1 MNRGTT
7 WRVFERVQTW
17 LVAAVLVGLAFAAGA
32 GAQTPEVTG
41 GDRTL
46 SPYFFIPGGDPDV
59 DRLPLK
65 STGAEVRIA
74 GPIAEVRV
82 TQVYRNDGRRTIEAI
97 YVFPASARAAVH
109 GLRMTLGDR
118 VIEAVVKERGQA
130 RADYEHARSAGQ
142 TASLL
147 EQKRPNVFQMNVA
160 NILPGDK
167 VQVELLYTELIVPDE
182 GVYEFVYPTVV
193 GPRYSNRPAAGA
205 ADTERWVETPYR
217 HQGEAPTY
225 AFDFAATI
233 STGLP
238 IVSVSCPSHRTDVTW
253 QGRSEAHVRLARGES
268 GGGNRDLVLR
278 YQLAGGR
285 IETGLLLHRG
295 GSENFFL
302 LTVQPPA
309 RPMLEEIPPREY
321 VFVVDVSG
329 SMHGFPLEVAKT
341 LLRDLIGSLRPT
353 DTFNVLLFAGSSSVL
368 AERSLPASEAHV
380 RRALDVIDRQQGGG
394 GTELVP
400 ALRRAL
406 ALPRGEGVS
415 RTVVVITDGYVSVE
429 KEAFALV
436 RDNLDRANLFA
447 FGIGTSVNRMLIE
460 GMARAGMGE
469 PFVVAKPEQ
478 AAAQAERFRRTIATP
493 VLAGVSLALEGF
505 DAYECEPAHLP
516 DLLVERP
523 VVVVGKW
530 RGPASGRIV
539 LRGQGASGAFRAAF
553 EVAAPKDTGGEAL
566 RYLWAR
572 RRIAEIGD
580 DYSLDRD
587 PARAAEVTRLG
598 LAYNLLTEFTSFVA
612 VDTRVRGDGRPG
624 ETVQQPLPL
633 PEGVSDL
640 AVGGVARVK
649 LAAAPIAVPGTH
661 EVSGGVFAEEVTPGS
676 RDAAKSEGQTQ
687 RPAGNEAHD
696 RRESD
701 EMRCL
706 EAVVRAWAFP
716 VASGETTL
724 IVTLRVRSG
733 RATIER
739 LESSGPLGA
748 ASARSAIAA
757 GLAELGRC
765 LGGDGSVR
773 VRVVVNGAG
782 AVTRVEV
789 LP

>member
-1 MNRGTT
+1 MNR
-7 WRVFERVQTW
+7 
-17 LVAAVLVGLAFAAGA
+17 
-32 GAQTPEVTG
+32 QTPWTLIRRVRAWSLAVVLGALGVVPHAIGQPVEFTG
-41 GDRTL
+41 DDRTL
-46 SPYFFIPGGDPDV
+46 SPYFFIPGGDPGV

-74 GPIAEVRV
+74 GPIADATV
-82 TQVYRNDGRRTIEAI
+82 TQVYRNDGRRPIEAI
-97 YVFPASARAAVH
+97 YVFPASTRAAVH
-109 GLRMTLGDR
+109 GLRMSVGDR

-130 RADYEHARSAGQ
+130 RAVYEQARAEGR

-147 EQKRPNVFQMNVA
+147 EQQRPNVFQMNVA
-160 NILPGDK
+160 NILPGDEVK
-167 VQVELLYTELIVPDE
+167 VELRYTELVVPDE

-205 ADTERWVETPYR
+205 PDTERWVESPYQ
-217 HQGEAPTY
+217 HQGQAPAY

-233 STGLP
+233 AAGLP
-238 IVSVSCPSHRTDVTW
+238 IVRVSCPSHRTEVTW
-253 QGRSEAHVRLARGES
+253 QGRAVARVRLARGES
-268 GGGNRDLVLR
+268 AGGNRDVVLR

-285 IETGLLLHRG
+285 IEAGLLLLRG
-295 GSENFFL
+295 RDENFFL
-302 LTVQPPA
+302 LTAQPAA
-309 RPMLEEIPPREY
+309 RPALEEIPPREY
-321 VFVVDVSG
+321 VFVVDISG
-329 SMHGFPLEVAKT
+329 SMHGFPLEVSKT

-353 DTFNVLLFAGSSSVL
+353 DTFNVLLFAGSSSTL
-368 AERSLPASEAHV
+368 ADRSLPASETNI
-380 RRALDVIDRQQGGG
+380 RRALDVIDRQRGGG

-406 ALPRGEGVS
+406 ALPREDGVS
-415 RTVVVITDGYVSVE
+415 RTIAVITDGYVSVE
-429 KEAFALV
+429 KEAFALI

-469 PFVVAKPEQ
+469 PFVVAKPEH

-493 VLAGVSLALEGF
+493 VLAGLSLAFDGF
-505 DAYECEPAHLP
+505 DAYDVEPANLP

-530 RGPASGRIV
+530 RGTASGRIV
-539 LRGQGASGAFRAAF
+539 LRGRGASGAFRRAF
-553 EVAAPKDTGGEAL
+553 EVSSGTAAEGEAL

-572 RRIAEIGD
+572 RRIAEVGD

-624 ETVQQPLPL
+624 ESVQQPLPL

-640 AVGGVARVK
+640 AVGGVAQAK

-661 EVSGGVFAEEVTPGS
+661 QVSRGVFAEEVTLGS
-676 RDAAKSEGQTQ
+676 RDAAKSEGETQ
-687 RPAGNEAHD
+687 RPAGNEVRD
-696 RRESD
+696 RREAD
-701 EMRCL
+701 EASCL
-706 EAVVRAWAFP
+706 ETAVRAWSLPA
-716 VASGETTL
+716 ASGETVLTL
-724 IVTLRVRSG
+724 TLKVASG
-733 RATIER
+733 RATIGK
-739 LESSGPLGA
+739 LEGSGPLSS
-748 ASARSAIAA
+748 ASARPVVEA
-757 GLAELGRC
+757 GLAALGRC
-765 LGGDGSVR
+765 LGGDGTVR
-773 VRVVVNGAG
+773 LKVVVNAAG

-789 LP
+789 VP